1 MDRDA
6 LMKFVG
12 TGMIVLPVILAVGT
26 ASLDAVAMSLFALLI
41 LQLAVLV
48 IRPDDPIGDKMRA
61 DAEKDDN
68 TIRRCIGF
76 AKAEYYGGI
85 EVVNLFA
92 WRATKP
98 ADLWKAADPVGP
110 DNDSHLR
117 AVVGT
122 ARMIVCAWGSNAA
135 RQPERAKH
143 VRDLLHY
150 YMPLHYLQLTKDGIP
165 CHPLMLPK
173 SCEPMLWEFE
183 F

>member
-1 MDRDA
+1 MYTDKSGAIFSPCWKYRYRLWRRWNFELPTMA
-6 LMKFVG
+6 FVMLNPS
-12 TGMIVLPVILAVGT
+12 T
-26 ASLDAVAMSLFALLI
+26 
-41 LQLAVLV
+41 
-48 IRPDDPIGDKMRA
+48 A